1 MNHMIRISSFFVFVL
16 TALAGSFPELA
27 AQTET
32 ILLEDSFDIDVP
44 SLIGISP
51 SPGPGGVYQDAFP
64 PPFPLPFP
72 LPVSEIAVV
81 NGEAV
86 LSQDVFLGR
95 SVSTEFTS
103 VTSGLVRYAFDL
115 SVDNREE
122 AFSGTDFEFFAAF
135 GASGVAGLTT
145 LVGRLDIVAP
155 NSTGDFSIGI
165 STSSSEADAIW
176 GADFAYGES
185 ISVLVDYDI
194 DNEQAFLSVN
204 GGSSIAANI
213 GGLTTSIDN
222 FTFLQNNSNNAETIR
237 VDNLRVS
244 ALNTVPEP
252 SSILVLGLSGLLL
265 ASRRRKT

>member
-32 ILLEDSFDIDVP
+32 ILVEDSFDIDVP

-64 PPFPLPFP
+64 PLFPLPFP
-72 LPVSEIAVV
+72 LSFSEIAVV

-213 GGLTTSIDN
+213 GGFTTSIDN

-244 ALNTVPEP
+244 DLNAVPEP